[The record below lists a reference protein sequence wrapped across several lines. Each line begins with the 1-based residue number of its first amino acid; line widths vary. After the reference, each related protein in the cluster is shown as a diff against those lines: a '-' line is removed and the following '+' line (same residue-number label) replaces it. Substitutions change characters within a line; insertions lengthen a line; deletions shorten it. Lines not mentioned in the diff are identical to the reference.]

1 MTAVSYTHLDVYK
14 RQVLASWY
22 TTWQFI
28 VGSGNQLDTNN
39 IRYLVRFTNVDAG
52 ADWLIPEVSLQDA
65 AEQRTPVEIYTKNYY
80 SETQEI
86 SRCV

>member
-1 MTAVSYTHLDVYK
+1 MKVSTIFSDGVLDGNETLFYAKQGDDFQAVTAEDNLD
-14 RQVLASWY
+14 VLASWY

-52 ADWLIPEVSLQDA
+52 AES
-65 AEQRTPVEIYTKNYY
+65 
-80 SETQEI
+80 
-86 SRCV
+86 